1 MEKKSASHDDARGA
15 FKRIA
20 ALAAAALLLSV
31 SFPSFAQDAAA
42 SGDAMS
48 ADPGDDEIFGE
59 EETVTQAVE
68 GDSSIRDAFLKSE
81 APTITGT
88 FTGSVG
94 ASASWADPWGSDFD
108 LFAPDSSTF
117 DPLSKIALGFSA
129 KPETDLG
136 FYGEVRTSYPFFRT
150 VAADGQDVAIPD
162 ISVFKLYS
170 KFSWKDA
177 VFFSFGKQPL
187 KWGQGYYF
195 APANDILSLSA
206 IDFDNPN
213 ADREGPLSLKTQ
225 LPLFGSLMN
234 AYLYLVAPE
243 DADHI
248 LDVATAPK
256 VEISLPNL
264 EMALSGYF
272 QWEDNPRA
280 ILSGSWTKSGFTAF
294 GEGVLKFGSDRLFI
308 VREER
313 GAFDYR
319 ITERPDDVFFTGTAG
334 LVYSNTWEKKLFL
347 TAVAQ
352 YLYDGEAQE
361 NVTLDDLRLAIMER
375 ANPFYP
381 EAATDPAFS
390 PVTDVARLGTRLGR
404 HYGAFSVNA
413 SSIMD
418 TDLSASILLMANL
431 YDGSGWVRP
440 QLSYPVFKRINV
452 SLWAMYN
459 FGGPADEYTDPRG
472 IAAVLQNPT
481 AAAALAPP
489 MSVGFT
495 VSLGSGSF

>member
-1 MEKKSASHDDARGA
+1 VT
-15 FKRIA
+15 
-20 ALAAAALLLSV
+20 ALLLLAV
-31 SFPSFAQDAAA
+31 LPAFAQEDGAKPAT
-42 SGDAMS
+42 SEDEELFGD
-48 ADPGDDEIFGE
+48 

-68 GDSSIRDAFLKSE
+68 GDSSIREAFLKSE
-81 APTITGT
+81 APAITGT

-108 LFAPDSSTF
+108 LFDPDSSTF

-150 VAADGQDVAIPD
+150 VTADGQDIAIPD

-170 KFSWKDA
+170 KFSYKDA

-206 IDFDNPN
+206 IDFDDPN

-234 AYLYLVAPE
+234 AYLFLVAPE
-243 DADHI
+243 GADHI

-256 VEISLPNL
+256 VEVSLPGL
-264 EMALSGYF
+264 EMSLSGYF

-280 ILSGSWTKSGFTAF
+280 ILSGSWTKSGFTVF
-294 GEGVLKFGSDRLFI
+294 GEGVLKFGSDRLF
-308 VREER
+308 VLREER
-313 GAFDYR
+313 GSFDYR
-319 ITERPDDVFFTGTAG
+319 IVETPDDLFFTGTAG
-334 LVYSNTWEKKLFL
+334 FIYSDQWDKKLSL

-352 YLYDGEAQE
+352 YLYDGEAQD
-361 NVTLDDLRLAIMER
+361 NLSLDDLRLAIMER

-390 PVTDVARLGTRLGR
+390 PATDLGRLGARMSR
-404 HYGAFSVNA
+404 HYGAFSVSAAN
-413 SSIMD
+413 IMD
-418 TDLSASILLMANL
+418 TDLSASAFLVANL

-440 QLSYPVFKRINV
+440 QLSYPFFKRINL
-452 SLWAMYN
+452 SLWAMFN
-459 FGGPADEYTDPRG
+459 FGGPADEYTDLRG
-472 IAAVLQNPT
+472 IASVLQNPT

-489 MSVGFT
+489 MSVGFS